1 MSFNYYF
8 QNIHE
13 LPKSMAFSLSI
24 LAIGSIFSGY
34 FLKDFFVGFG
44 TIF

>member
-1 MSFNYYF
+1 MSFHYYF

-13 LPKSMAFSLSI
+13 LPKSMAFSLCI
-24 LAIGSIFSGY
+24 LALGSIFSGY